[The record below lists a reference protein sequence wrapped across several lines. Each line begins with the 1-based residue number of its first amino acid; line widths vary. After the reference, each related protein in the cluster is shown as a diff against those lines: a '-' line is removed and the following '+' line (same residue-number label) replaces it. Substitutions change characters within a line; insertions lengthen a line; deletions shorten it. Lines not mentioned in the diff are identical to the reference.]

1 MPHHR
6 AQQPLQRGERQRRLR
21 FDAPCPQYLHA
32 IRDFRSSTV
41 HQVGQQ
47 RRLPDTRL
55 SPDHQRTTP
64 AAAGLGQQHQQAFL
78 FTFPTVQHP
87 AA

>member
-21 FDAPCPQYLHA
+21 LDALGPQYLHA
-32 IRDFRSSTV
+32 RRDIRSSAV

-55 SPDHQRTTP
+55 PADHQRTTP
-64 AAAGLGQQHQQAFL
+64 GAAGLVQQHQEAFL
-78 FTFPTVQHP
+78 FPFPTV
-87 AA
+87 

>member
-21 FDAPCPQYLHA
+21 LDALGPQDLHA
-32 IRDFRSSTV
+32 RPDIRSSAL

-55 SPDHQRTTP
+55 PADHQRATP
-64 AAAGLGQQHQQAFL
+64 GAAGLGQQHQEAFP
-78 FTFPTVQHP
+78 FPIPTV
-87 AA
+87 